1 MSSSTAPRFRR
12 LAPDRRE
19 SQILASAARHF
30 GEKPYSAVSIAE
42 IAADA
47 GVVRSLVN
55 HYFGNK
61 RDLYLAVVRSM
72 MFMPS
77 VDSQPPI
84 EGDVGERIAAAVDWL
99 MTVVEEKGQA
109 WLRVATA
116 GGFGSD
122 PEVQALLDEADDVA
136 ADFVLGI
143 VGFNGEGRERESAR
157 AAIRAFGGLVRA
169 MAREVIDRETISS
182 SRARQFL
189 SRSLAEIVAVL
200 EMADDVSVET

>member
-1 MSSSTAPRFRR
+1 

-19 SQILASAARHF
+19 SEILASATRHF
-30 GEKPYSAVSIAE
+30 GDKPFAAVSIAE

-72 MFMPS
+72 MFMPEPEA
-77 VDSQPPI
+77 QPEI
-84 EGDVGERIAAAVDWL
+84 TGSLDERISTAVDWL
-99 MTVVEEKGQA
+99 MNVVEEKGQS

-143 VGFNGEGRERESAR
+143 VGFSGEGENRESAL
-157 AAIRAFGGLVRA
+157 AAIRAFGGLVKG
-169 MAREVIDRETISS
+169 MAREIIDRQSIT
-182 SRARQFL
+182 SRLGRQIL
-189 SRSLAEIVAVL
+189 SQSLAEIVDVL
-200 EMADDVSVET
+200 GIHEESQR